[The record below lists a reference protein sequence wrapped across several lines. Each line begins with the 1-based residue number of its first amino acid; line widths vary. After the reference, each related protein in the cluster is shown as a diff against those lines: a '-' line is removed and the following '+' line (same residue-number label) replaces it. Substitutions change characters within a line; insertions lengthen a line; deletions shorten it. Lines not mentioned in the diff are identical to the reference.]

1 MVVVYCRAK
10 QSACPRLGNSRRE
23 SLSNIGWIAQSAA
36 RQKFAGKT
44 TPSLF

>member
-1 MVVVYCRAK
+1 MVVVDCGAK

-23 SLSNIGWIAQSAA
+23 YPSNIGWIAQSAA
-36 RQKFAGKT
+36 RQKFAGKN